1 MGLPNKA
8 EKDLTSLPSPTEETG
23 TKSMK
28 LAGTVT
34 SFMRDPAILLKV
46 YLKKINLKSNP

>member
-1 MGLPNKA
+1 
-8 EKDLTSLPSPTEETG
+8 
-23 TKSMK
+23 MK

-46 YLKKINLKSNP
+46 YFKKN